1 MPPVLRRPAS
11 SNSSG
16 QRRQTL
22 RRPASSNSTGQRRQT
37 LRRPASSNSTGQ
49 NGRTQPTAAQQ
60 VGSVDSSSQVED
72 GSQQEDATS
81 EEEEE
86 GVDEPQWVPFCEGYD
101 SSEPEVLDPDEEE
114 AYYRAWMNQSAVDQ
128 MH

>member
-16 QRRQTL
+16 QKRQTL

-60 VGSVDSSSQVED
+60 VGCVDSSSQVED

-86 GVDEPQWVPFCEGYD
+86 VDEPQWVPFCEGYD
-101 SSEPEVLDPDEEE
+101 SSEPEVLDPEEEE
-114 AYYRAWMNQSAVDQ
+114 AYYQAWMNQSAVDQ